1 MAFDAY
7 DDYEQSERVQK
18 WLRQNGASI
27 VIGVAIGLIAI
38 FGWQQWRNH
47 KAGHQA
53 AGAQL
58 YQTMQNAQQAGRT
71 DLADQLTD
79 QLIKDY
85 ADTAYAAFAA
95 SDRALRQLQAGQPDK
110 AHESLDWARKHA
122 DEPALKGLLQLR
134 TAQVELAQGKGDQA
148 LATLD
153 GIPSGD
159 YRSLAQEL
167 RGDVLVKLG
176 RPDDARKAYEAA
188 MAALGVD
195 APQRGALQMK
205 IDDLAIAGKQGA

>member
-27 VIGVAIGLIAI
+27 VIGIAIGLIAI

-47 KAGHQA
+47 QAGHRA
-53 AGAQL
+53 AGAQA
-58 YQTMQNAQQAGRT
+58 YQAMQGAVQAGRPE
-71 DLADQLTD
+71 LAEQLTD
-79 QLIKDY
+79 QLLKDY

-95 SDRALRQLQAGQPDK
+95 SDRAARQVQAGQLDK
-110 AHESLDWARKHA
+110 ARQSLQWAQDHA
-122 DEPALKGLLQLR
+122 GDPALKGLMQLR
-134 TAQVELAQGKGDQA
+134 SAQVELAQGKGAEA

-153 GIPSGD
+153 AIPAAD
-159 YRSLAQEL
+159 YRGMAQEL

-176 RPDDARKAYEAA
+176 RADDARKAYEAA
-188 MAALGVD
+188 MASLGAD
-195 APQRGALQMK
+195 APQRGVLQMK
-205 IDDLAIAGKQGA
+205 IDDLATAGKQGA